1 MSGTMIDIKTPT
13 MGESISEAVVAKWL
27 KKAGDAVQADEL
39 LAELETDKV
48 NLEVSAPEA
57 GVLAEIVAPAGS
69 TVKVGQV
76 LAKLQPGAAAAPKA
90 ETKAAAAS
98 TPAVRSPVMG
108 GRTEALDKAGPAVR
122 KLAAEQGV
130 SGAGLVG
137 SGKDGRLTKQDV
149 LAPTHVVATP
159 GPVAAPA
166 AVAQPVVRGVGLRE
180 ERVPMTRIRKT
191 IATRLKQAQNTAAML
206 TTYNEV
212 DLSRVN
218 ALRKDYKDA
227 FEKKHGAKLGYM
239 GFFSKAVVEALQA
252 WPALNAEISG
262 DDIVYKQHYDLGV
275 AVSSDRG
282 LVVPVVRDANLK
294 SLADIEREIADFGAR
309 ARSGGLKPDE
319 LVGATFSITNGGTFG
334 SLMSMPILN
343 FPQVGILGMHAIKER
358 PVVVDGQIVIR
369 PMMYIALTY
378 DHRIVDGREAVSF
391 LVRVKDCLEDPA
403 RLVLGV

>member
-1 MSGTMIDIKTPT
+1 MSGTMIEIKTPT

-27 KKAGDAVQADEL
+27 KKAGEAVQADEL

-69 TVKVGQV
+69 TVKVGQL
-76 LAKLQPGAAAAPKA
+76 LAKLQPGAAAAPKV
-90 ETKAAAAS
+90 ETKAVATG
-98 TPAVRSPVMG
+98 TPAVS
-108 GRTEALDKAGPAVR
+108 GRTEALEKSGPAVR

-130 SGAGLVG
+130 SGEGLVG

-149 LAPTHVVATP
+149 LAQTSV
-159 GPVAAPA
+159 VAAPGPA
-166 AVAQPVVRGVGLRE
+166 AAPTAAAQPVVAQVVRTAGARE

-218 ALRKDYKDA
+218 ALRKEYKEA
-227 FEKKHGAKLGYM
+227 FEKQHGAKLGYM

-262 DDIVYKQHYDLGV
+262 EDIVYKQHYDLGV

-294 SLADIEREIADFGAR
+294 SLADIEREIADFGVR
-309 ARSGGLKPDE
+309 ARTGGLKPDE
-319 LVGATFSITNGGTFG
+319 LVGATFSITNGGIFG

-343 FPQVGILGMHAIKER
+343 FPQVGILGMHAIKDR